1 MRCWKTTEE
10 IKAGKKKKKE
20 EEEGEEVE
28 KKKKKKKKKEE
39 EDKNR
44 EVPSVVVYVTKLR
57 KIGKQY
63 CGSKGQRMTWVKLKK
78 QLYVSV
84 IGLYQKELCR
94 VTQIDMKDS
103 NKAQLWIL
111 IAALSRC

>member
-1 MRCWKTTEE
+1 
-10 IKAGKKKKKE
+10 
-20 EEEGEEVE
+20 
-28 KKKKKKKKKEE
+28 
-39 EDKNR
+39 
-44 EVPSVVVYVTKLR
+44 VVVYVTKLR

-103 NKAQLWIL
+103 NKAQL
-111 IAALSRC
+111 